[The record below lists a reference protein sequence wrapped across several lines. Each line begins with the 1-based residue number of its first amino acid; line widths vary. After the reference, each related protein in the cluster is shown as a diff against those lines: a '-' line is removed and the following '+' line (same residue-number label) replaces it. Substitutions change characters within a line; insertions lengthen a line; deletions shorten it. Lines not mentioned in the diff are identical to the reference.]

1 MADTISDKVRSRPIA
16 ISLSPLQ
23 KASSRLTLVLWPAIT
38 IERLTTG
45 DFITPSVFRVNAS
58 ELRGG
63 LIERPGD
70 CARSSA
76 AMQIASATEA
86 VLAPSPARSFTL
98 RRLKRS
104 PTRTHS
110 QRKVG
115 IKMWSQGGKRRR
127 FRAFKNLRK
136 TTHLHS

>member
-76 AMQIASATEA
+76 AVQIASATEA

-104 PTRTHS
+104 PNRPPSDRKGGIKLSS
-110 QRKVG
+110 QR
-115 IKMWSQGGKRRR
+115 GKPRS
-127 FRAFKNLRK
+127 FRPYE
-136 TTHLHS
+136 H